1 MEKEKK
7 FYSPIKDRVEN
18 GEVFLSDIVNYYYNC
33 KSFRSTAKYFHT
45 QESSIKALFIKNNIV
60 FYEGR
65 FNSLDNQITRLPVDE
80 IINFYLD
87 TKSKDKTIK
96 QFNISVKV
104 LNKILLDANIEKQRK
119 TIKDLLLENPNVEHE
134 VIKLYLN
141 PESISFVAEAF
152 NIAPRTVKII
162 LNKYNIPEHSS
173 EVNEQCRQKHK
184 KETCL
189 KIYGVDNAVKSAK
202 AREKYKQTCIE
213 KYGVDNVFK
222 ADIIKEKIKQ
232 TNLQKYGVENP
243 SQATEI
249 KEKKEQTCL
258 SHYGVKYGTQSD
270 EVRQHIQETN
280 LNKYGYAWTSQV
292 PEIKNKIAESNLK
305 KYGNV
310 CSLYGPQIIK
320 KVKQTFQERYG
331 SDCYVRSEDFKTKYR
346 VTMQE
351 RYGVDN
357 ASQLQEIK
365 DKKVATMYKN
375 NSFSISTPE
384 EDFYNRLL
392 QLFEEADIV
401 RQYNTRLTEHTDRYP
416 FNCDFYIK
424 SLDLFV
430 ELNISWTHGLHPF
443 NKENTNDLNQLNKW
457 IEKSKD
463 SDYYKNAIEVWT
475 IRDPL
480 KIKTA
485 KDHNLNYVMLYT
497 QEEIAEFLAL
507 IKGERSEVAILAD
520 TLDRVIIE

>member
-7 FYSPIKDRVEN
+7 FYLPIKNRVEN
-18 GEVFLSDIVNYYYNC
+18 GEVLLSDIVNYYYNC
-33 KSFRSTAKYFHT
+33 KSFRKTAKYFHT

-60 FYEGR
+60 FYEGK
-65 FNSLDNQITRLPVDE
+65 FNSLDNQIARLPVDD

-87 TKSKDKTIK
+87 TKSKTKTIK
-96 QFNISVKV
+96 QFNITEKV
-104 LNKILLDANIEKQRK
+104 LNKILLNANIEKQKK
-119 TIKDLLLENPNVEHE
+119 TIKDLLLEDPNIEQK
-134 VIKLYLN
+134 IINLYLT
-141 PESISFVAEAF
+141 PESLYFVASTF
-152 NIAPRTVKII
+152 NIAPQTVKAI
-162 LNKYNIPEHSS
+162 LTKHNICEHSK
-173 EVNEQCRQKHK
+173 EIKEACRQKHR

-189 KIYGVDNAVKSAK
+189 KIYGVDNIAKSAK

-213 KYGVDNVFK
+213 KYGVDNAFK

-243 SQATEI
+243 SQAIEI

-258 SHYGVKYGTQSD
+258 EHYGVKYGIQSD
-270 EVRQHIQETN
+270 EVKQRMQETN
-280 LNKYGYAWTSQV
+280 LNKYGYAWTTQV
-292 PEIKNKIAESNLK
+292 PEIKNKIAESNLE

-310 CSLYGPQIIK
+310 CSLHGPQVIE
-320 KVKQTFQERYG
+320 KVKQTFQEKYG
-331 SDCYVRSEDFKTKYR
+331 NDCYVRSEDFRNKYR
-346 VTMQE
+346 TTMQE
-351 RYGVDN
+351 KYGVDN
-357 ASQLQEIK
+357 ISQLQEIK

-384 EDFYNRLL
+384 EDFYNSLL

-401 RQYNTRLTEHTDRYP
+401 RQYNTHIMEHTNRYP

-424 SLDLFV
+424 SLDLFI

-443 NKENTNDLNQLNKW
+443 NKENNNDLITLNSW
-457 IEKSKD
+457 IEKSKE

-480 KIKTA
+480 KLKTA
-485 KDHNLNYVMLYT
+485 RENNLNYIMIYSKKDI
-497 QEEIAEFLAL
+497 EEFL
-507 IKGERSEVAILAD
+507 IKYKNNINK
-520 TLDRVIIE
+520 